1 MGVGEGG
8 KGATVPHFSDTG
20 AGAPFFLRKEPLLT
34 IFPMGS
40 GYTLL
45 PMGGHM
51 APHRKIPLTC
61 PLVIKPGRIPKGDQ
75 KFTMNPNLS
84 HLWSWWRHSDV
95 ITMMTSSKSVKIG
108 FRHNFS
114 TKYPLMTFDP
124 SFFMFWSPLSEKIQ
138 IIGVRGQKSA
148 DISIFDHQNRWW
160 RHSDVTWRHDVMCRI
175 FLFQIIPLTNI

>member
-1 MGVGEGG
+1 MKVYYWSKREVWG
-8 KGATVPHFSDTG
+8 TNQSWD
-20 AGAPFFLRKEPLLT
+20 L
-34 IFPMGS
+34 
-40 GYTLL
+40 
-45 PMGGHM
+45 HM
-51 APHRKIPLTC
+51 PPHRKIPLTC

-175 FLFQIIPLTNI
+175 LLLQIIPLTNI

>member
-1 MGVGEGG
+1 MKGERGDG
-8 KGATVPHFSDTG
+8 PPLFWHRCWGPFLFEKGA
-20 AGAPFFLRKEPLLT
+20 PLNPIPYGLWLHP
-34 IFPMGS
+34 IP
-40 GYTLL
+40 Y
-45 PMGGHM
+45 GGGGIWP
-51 APHRKIPLTC
+51 PHRKIPLTC

>member
-1 MGVGEGG
+1 M
-8 KGATVPHFSDTG
+8 S
-20 AGAPFFLRKEPLLT
+20 RSCRSLT
-34 IFPMGS
+34 LFPMGS
-40 GYTLL
+40 GYTLF
-45 PMGGHM
+45 PMGG
-51 APHRKIPLTC
+51 AIWPPHRKIPLTC

-160 RHSDVTWRHDVMCRI
+160 RHSDVMWRHHIESRI
-175 FLFQIIPLTNI
+175 FLSWIVSPLVSTVQVRSQSE

>member
-1 MGVGEGG
+1 MKVYYWSKREVWG
-8 KGATVPHFSDTG
+8 TNQSWD
-20 AGAPFFLRKEPLLT
+20 L
-34 IFPMGS
+34 
-40 GYTLL
+40 
-45 PMGGHM
+45 HM
-51 APHRKIPLTC
+51 PTPHRKIPLTC

-160 RHSDVTWRHDVMCRI
+160 RHRDVTWRHDVMCRI